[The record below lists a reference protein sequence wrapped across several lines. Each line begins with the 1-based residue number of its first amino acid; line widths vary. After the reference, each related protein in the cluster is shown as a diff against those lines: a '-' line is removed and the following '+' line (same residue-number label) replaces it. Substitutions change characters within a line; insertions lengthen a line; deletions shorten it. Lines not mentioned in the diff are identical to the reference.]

1 MTSADKFVRP
11 SVCPEAPR
19 RTCAM
24 LTVSSS
30 LQISYAI
37 RKSQPTT
44 GSIFPLSLSIAYL
57 ISNCLPADS
66 LCSWSYSIKE
76 NQLWIKVIIA
86 EEGARGNE
94 GVYNEG
100 RVIKKFSILFACQK
114 HRRVKRIP
122 WFMIRFLRIFYIHRN
137 SNFGSPCNI
146 WRNILQGVHEKMLFF
161 ANSSSPALG
170 FYCCYWVSI
179 RNSK

>member
-1 MTSADKFVRP
+1 
-11 SVCPEAPR
+11 
-19 RTCAM
+19 M
-24 LTVSSS
+24 LRVF
-30 LQISYAI
+30 LRISYAI

-100 RVIKKFSILFACQK
+100 RVIKKFSWKAYLHAKSTHVSKGFLDWWSDSCAFSTYIGIQILDHPVAYEG
-114 HRRVKRIP
+114 
-122 WFMIRFLRIFYIHRN
+122 IFYRVFMKKCCFLPTLPRQHWA
-137 SNFGSPCNI
+137 SNAAK
-146 WRNILQGVHEKMLFF
+146 GVNKKQQITVTVHSHCVENFEVL
-161 ANSSSPALG
+161 L
-170 FYCCYWVSI
+170 
-179 RNSK
+179 

>member
-44 GSIFPLSLSIAYL
+44 GSIFPLSLSLSIAYL

-100 RVIKKFSILFACQK
+100 RVIKKFSWKAYLHAKSTHVSKGFLDLWSDSCAFSTYIGIQILD
-114 HRRVKRIP
+114 HPVTYEG
-122 WFMIRFLRIFYIHRN
+122 IFYRV
-137 SNFGSPCNI
+137 FM
-146 WRNILQGVHEKMLFF
+146 KK
-161 ANSSSPALG
+161 
-170 FYCCYWVSI
+170 CCFLLTLPRQHWASTAAI
-179 RNSK
+179 GCQ